1 MSDNFIFV
9 LDEQDPQEKRALE
22 ILQARLA
29 QGYTL
34 QQVMV
39 SALLALDHGQD
50 PISGNSASALANA
63 REVLRQMQEL
73 LNHRASVT
81 FAETN
86 RVLRETRELLAQLQQ
101 MRSLPAPEETPAG
114 TGDETPADEDA
125 PLDLPLVFLSAV
137 KKAARPGMRLEE

>member
-1 MSDNFIFV
+1 MSANFIFV

-34 QQVMV
+34 QQVMI
-39 SALLALDHGQD
+39 SALLALDDQRGQSD
-50 PISGNSASALANA
+50 GNSTSALANA
-63 REVLRQMQEL
+63 REVLRQMQDL

-86 RVLRETRELLAQLQQ
+86 RVLRETRELLAQLQEI
-101 MRSLPAPEETPAG
+101 RALPEQSPASPESEAEPEESAT
-114 TGDETPADEDA
+114 
-125 PLDLPLVFLSAV
+125 LDLPLVFLSAV

>member
-1 MSDNFIFV
+1 MSANFIFV

-39 SALLALDHGQD
+39 SALLALDDQREQGEG
-50 PISGNSASALANA
+50 SSAAALANA

-101 MRSLPAPEETPAG
+101 VRSLPAPEAPSADTEAEAQP
-114 TGDETPADEDA
+114 DEEA